1 MPNKKAEFLFRGE
14 SVADTH
20 ELVEQAKNGDQSAFT
35 ALLKPHLKI
44 GYNVCYRITGSQH
57 DAEDALAEAMALAY
71 RGMAKFRGDAK
82 FETWFYRIAANASK
96 ELMRRKKEAVYI
108 QDDEDGE
115 IQLADPAVSDTFR
128 AVEGMG
134 DITTALNSL
143 SADAREAFV
152 LASVVGLKIAEI
164 AAHQGSSVSAT
175 KVRLHRARRTLR
187 EMLDTDGTLKRA

>member
-1 MPNKKAEFLFRGE
+1 MT
-14 SVADTH
+14 DTQ

-57 DAEDALAEAMALAY
+57 DAEDALAEAMGLAF

-108 QDDEDGE
+108 QDDEGGE
-115 IQLADPAVSDTFR
+115 IQLADPSVPDAFS

-134 DITTALNSL
+134 DVTTALNSL

-152 LASVVGLKIAEI
+152 LASVVGMKIAEI
-164 AAHQGSSVSAT
+164 ASHQGSSVSAT
-175 KVRLHRARRTLR
+175 KVRLHRARRTLKD
-187 EMLDTDGTLKRA
+187 MMNTDGTLRVQF